1 MAACTK
7 KHGREAAMTNDYIIF
22 AGLNILL
29 AWSAYVI
36 LMSGSLSFANG
47 AFMALGAY
55 GSGVLTVK
63 FGWPLLAALPIAAV
77 GTALIAA
84 LIALPALR
92 TRGVYLILVTIGIS
106 LCLRAVLE
114 STAYTGGVRGMSGL
128 IGTQI
133 WHIAVLIILVGALL
147 WWISKSPLQRILDA
161 VREDE
166 SVARS
171 MGINTVFVKTVMF
184 SVGAAIAAMAGGLY
198 AHHMVFVRPE
208 NFDILVSIYIVL
220 YVILGGTNNMWGP
233 VLGALAM
240 TLLPEVL
247 RGAAEWRPTLFGV
260 LVVLMLLVKPEGL
273 LAFRT
278 RSIRPRI
285 APPGVAERLKESARS
300 AEETG
305 VTR

>member
-1 MAACTK
+1 
-7 KHGREAAMTNDYIIF
+7 MTNDYIIF
-22 AGLNILL
+22 AGVNILL

-84 LIALPALR
+84 LLALPALR

-114 STAYTGGVRGMSGL
+114 STAYIGGVRGMSGL
-128 IGTQI
+128 IGTEI
-133 WHIAVLIILVGALL
+133 WHIAVLIVLVGGFL

-171 MGINTVFVKTVMF
+171 MGINAVFVKTVMF

-220 YVILGGTNNMWGP
+220 YVILGGANNMWGP

-240 TLLPEVL
+240 TLLPELL
-247 RGAAEWRPTLFGV
+247 RGAADWRPTLFGV
-260 LVVLMLLVKPEGL
+260 LVVSMLLVKPEGL

-278 RSIRPRI
+278 RSIRPRSGGLTGR
-285 APPGVAERLKESARS
+285 PKESATT
-300 AEETG
+300 AEEVG
-305 VTR
+305 ITR